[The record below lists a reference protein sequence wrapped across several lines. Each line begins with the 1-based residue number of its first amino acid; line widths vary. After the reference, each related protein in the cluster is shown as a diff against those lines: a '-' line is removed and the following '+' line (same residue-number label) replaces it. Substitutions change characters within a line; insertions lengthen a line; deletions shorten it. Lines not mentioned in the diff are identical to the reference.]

1 MMDDEATA
9 QWNQRTYMDLV
20 LPATHSLVGEDL
32 GEGYC
37 QPLSEESLAS
47 LAAQIRP
54 YNTET
59 KTSTASFKRK
69 WHKN

>member
-54 YNTET
+54 
-59 KTSTASFKRK
+59 
-69 WHKN
+69 